1 MKGCRIHLRT
11 KVPPPVTET
20 SFPEKIT
27 HMTAEPICDAPKAAQ
42 PAVAQRV
49 VLAALI
55 LPLAACA
62 SGTSPMQLYPLQG
75 KIADADPT
83 LIIQATAKNT
93 TGTSGELT
101 FRLPENG
108 KCVGTWSSLT
118 PRTVSNTKGLS
129 LTWKK
134 TGGEVGKESS
144 TVAGVNNGEIYAVC
158 ADGTRVQGT
167 FVIGSGTAS
176 GTGQASDTNGNV
188 YKLLF

>member
-1 MKGCRIHLRT
+1 MIADCKPCL
-11 KVPPPVTET
+11 
-20 SFPEKIT
+20 
-27 HMTAEPICDAPKAAQ
+27 MTRNAPKSGL
-42 PAVAQRV
+42 RV
-49 VLAALI
+49 LVAALV

-62 SGTSPMQLYPLQG
+62 SSTSPMQLYPLQG
-75 KIADADPT
+75 PIADADPT
-83 LIIQATAKNT
+83 LVIQATAKNT
-93 TGTSGELT
+93 TGTSGDLV
-101 FRLPENG
+101 FKLPERG

-118 PRTVSNTKGLS
+118 PRTVSNTKGMS

-134 TGGEVGKESS
+134 TGGEVGREIE

-176 GTGQASDTNGNV
+176 GTGQATDTNGNV

>member
-1 MKGCRIHLRT
+1 
-11 KVPPPVTET
+11 
-20 SFPEKIT
+20 
-27 HMTAEPICDAPKAAQ
+27 MTADLSSPKLHAGRAAL
-42 PAVAQRV
+42 
-49 VLAALI
+49 VLAVLAL
-55 LPLAACA
+55 AGCA
-62 SGTSPMQLYPLQG
+62 NGTSSMQLYPLQG
-75 KIADADPT
+75 EIADKDPT
-83 LIIQATAKNT
+83 LVIQATAKNT

-101 FRLPENG
+101 FRLPDRG
-108 KCVGTWSSLT
+108 RCVGTWSSLT
-118 PRTVSNTKGLS
+118 PRTVSNKKGMS

-134 TGGEVGKESS
+134 TGGEVGREVA

>member
-1 MKGCRIHLRT
+1 MSDLSRPRRL
-11 KVPPPVTET
+11 
-20 SFPEKIT
+20 
-27 HMTAEPICDAPKAAQ
+27 M
-42 PAVAQRV
+42 
-49 VLAALI
+49 LALV

-75 KIADADPT
+75 PIADADPT
-83 LIIQATAKNT
+83 LVIQATAKNT
-93 TGTSGELT
+93 AGTSGELT
-101 FRLPENG
+101 FRLPERG
-108 KCVGTWSSLT
+108 RCTGTWSSLT
-118 PRTVSNTKGLS
+118 PKTVSNKKGMS
-129 LTWKK
+129 LTWRK
-134 TGGEVGKESS
+134 TGGEVGREVA

>member
-1 MKGCRIHLRT
+1 
-11 KVPPPVTET
+11 
-20 SFPEKIT
+20 
-27 HMTAEPICDAPKAAQ
+27 MTAEPLGHPDRQTSSNLRLRA
-42 PAVAQRV
+42 
-49 VLAALI
+49 LAALLI

-75 KIADADPT
+75 PIADKDPT
-83 LIIQATAKNT
+83 LVIQATAQNT
-93 TGTSGELT
+93 TGTSGDLT
-101 FRLPENG
+101 FRLPERG
-108 KCVGTWSSLT
+108 KCEGTWSSLT

-129 LTWKK
+129 LTWRK